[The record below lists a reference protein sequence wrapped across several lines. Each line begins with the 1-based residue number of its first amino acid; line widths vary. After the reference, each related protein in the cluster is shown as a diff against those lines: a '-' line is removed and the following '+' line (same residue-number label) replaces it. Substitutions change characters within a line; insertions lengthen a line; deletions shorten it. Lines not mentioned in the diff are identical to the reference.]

1 VLLLE
6 FIEGETD
13 RMEKR
18 SVITGMGV
26 VSPVGI
32 GVQENW
38 TSLIHGASG
47 IGAFTLIPAEHLP
60 VKLAAE
66 VKNFNPKQFIADRRT
81 VRLTFRNVHL
91 ALAAAKLAFE
101 DSGLQKGQVPPERF
115 GGIIGSGGG
124 GFDDGPGFE
133 DLNEPIL
140 KSWNEEKQT
149 FDSSLFGEVGVP
161 ISYPLFLLKAL
172 PNNAFYYISLEY
184 NIQGEND
191 NIVSSYTGGAQAI
204 GDAFRAVRRGLAD
217 VIIAGGYDSLLT
229 PNTIFSLDSF
239 GLLAQQDDPARA
251 CRPFDRDRTGMVAGE
266 GAGFV
271 IVEELEH
278 ARRRGAT
285 IYAEIVGYGNAS
297 SAYHMY
303 KPDPAGKGIIN
314 AVSRALREA
323 NLAPAEID
331 WICADGAGTVESDRA
346 EALALRSV
354 FQDDIAAIPVSA
366 TKSMTGHMGSGA
378 GAAESI
384 YAVLAM
390 RSGTVPPTINYEA
403 GDQDCG
409 LTIVAGMAQQRQ
421 VDIALNINQGIGGQ
435 TTALIFKKIEA

>member
-1 VLLLE
+1 M
-6 FIEGETD
+6 D
-13 RMEKR
+13 KR
-18 SVITGMGV
+18 AVITGMGV

-32 GVQENW
+32 GTQDNW
-38 TSLIHGASG
+38 NSLITGVSG
-47 IGAFTLIPAEHLP
+47 IGACTIIPPEHLP
-60 VKLAAE
+60 VKLVAE
-66 VKNFNPKQFIADRRT
+66 VKNFNPKQFIPDRRT

-91 ALAAAKLAFE
+91 ALAAARLAFE

-124 GFDDGPGFE
+124 GYDDGPGFE

-140 KSWNEEKQT
+140 KAWNEEKQT
-149 FDSSLFGEVGVP
+149 FDSVLFGEVGVP

-239 GLLAQQDDPARA
+239 GLLSKQDDPARA
-251 CRPFDRDRTGMVAGE
+251 SRPFDRDRSGMIAGE

-303 KPDPAGKGIIN
+303 KPDPSGKGIVN

-323 NLAPAEID
+323 GIAPAEID
-331 WICADGAGTVESDRA
+331 WICADGTGTPDSDRA
-346 EALALRSV
+346 EALGLRTV
-354 FQDDIAAIPVSA
+354 FQDDIAALPVSA

-384 YAVLAM
+384 YSIMAM
-390 RSGTVPPTINYEA
+390 RSGLLPPTINFENPDA
-403 GDQDCG
+403 DCG
-409 LTIVAGMAQQRQ
+409 LNIVAGAAQKLQ
-421 VDIALNINQGIGGQ
+421 VDVALNINQGIGGQ
-435 TTALIFKKIEA
+435 TTALVFKKVEA

>member
-1 VLLLE
+1 V
-6 FIEGETD
+6 
-13 RMEKR
+13 
-18 SVITGMGV
+18 VITGMGV

-32 GVQENW
+32 GTQENW
-38 TSLIHGASG
+38 NSLIAGASG
-47 IGAFTLIPAEHLP
+47 IGPVTIIPAEHLP
-60 VKLAAE
+60 VKLAGE
-66 VKNFNPKQFIADRRT
+66 VKDFNPKQFIADRKT

-101 DSGLQKGQVPPERF
+101 DSGLQKGQVPPERL

-133 DLNEPIL
+133 DLSEPIL
-140 KSWNEEKQT
+140 KSWNEEKKT
-149 FDSSLFGEVGVP
+149 FDSALFGEVGVP

-239 GLLAQQDDPARA
+239 GLLAKQDDPCAS
-251 CRPFDRDRTGMVAGE
+251 RPFDRNRTGMVAGE

-278 ARRRGAT
+278 ARSRGAT

-314 AVSRALREA
+314 AVSKALREA

-331 WICADGAGTVESDRA
+331 WICADGTGTPESDRA

-354 FQDDIAAIPVSA
+354 FQDDAAGIPVSA

-384 YAVLAM
+384 YAIMAM
-390 RSGTVPPTINYEA
+390 RTGMLPPTINYEA
-403 GDQDCG
+403 GDEDCG
-409 LTIVAGMAQQRQ
+409 LAIVAGAAQQRR

-435 TTALIFKKIEA
+435 TTALIFKKP

>member
-1 VLLLE
+1 M
-6 FIEGETD
+6 D
-13 RMEKR
+13 KR
-18 SVITGMGV
+18 AVITGMGV

-32 GVQENW
+32 GTQDNW
-38 TSLIHGASG
+38 NSLITGVSG
-47 IGAFTLIPAEHLP
+47 IGACSLIPSEHLP
-60 VKLAAE
+60 VKLVAE
-66 VKNFNPKQFIADRRT
+66 VKNFNAKQFIPDRRT
-81 VRLTFRNVHL
+81 IRLTFRNVHL
-91 ALAAAKLAFE
+91 ALAAAKLAFD
-101 DSGLQKGQVPPERF
+101 DSGLQKGQVPPERL

-124 GFDDGPGFE
+124 GYDDGPGFD
-133 DLNEPIL
+133 DLKEPIL
-140 KSWNEEKQT
+140 KAWNEEKQT
-149 FDSSLFGEVGVP
+149 FDSTLFGEIGVP

-184 NIQGEND
+184 TIQGEND
-191 NIVSSYTGGAQAI
+191 NIVSSYTGGSQAI

-239 GLLAQQDDPARA
+239 GLLSKQNDPARA
-251 CRPFDRDRTGMVAGE
+251 SRPFDRDRSGMIAGE

-303 KPDPAGKGIIN
+303 KPDPSGKGIVN
-314 AVSRALREA
+314 SVSRALREA
-323 NLAPAEID
+323 GLAPAEID
-331 WICADGAGTVESDRA
+331 WICADGTGTPDSDRA
-346 EALALRSV
+346 EALALRTV
-354 FQDDIAAIPVSA
+354 FQDDIASIPVSA

-384 YAVLAM
+384 YSIMAM
-390 RSGTVPPTINYEA
+390 RSGILPPTINCDNPDA
-403 GDQDCG
+403 DCG
-409 LTIVAGMAQQRQ
+409 LNIVAGKAQQRQ
-421 VDIALNINQGIGGQ
+421 VDVALNINQGIGGQ
-435 TTALIFKKIEA
+435 TTALVFKKI

>member
-1 VLLLE
+1 M
-6 FIEGETD
+6 D
-13 RMEKR
+13 KR
-18 SVITGMGV
+18 AVITGMGV

-32 GVQENW
+32 GTQDNW
-38 TSLIHGASG
+38 NSLITGVSG
-47 IGAFTLIPAEHLP
+47 IGACTLIPSEHLP

-101 DSGLQKGQVPPERF
+101 DSGLQKGQVPPERL

-124 GFDDGPGFE
+124 GYDDGPGFE
-133 DLNEPIL
+133 DLKEPIL
-140 KSWNEEKQT
+140 KAWNEEKQT
-149 FDSSLFGEVGVP
+149 FDSVLFGEVGVP

-239 GLLAQQDDPARA
+239 GLLSKQDDPARA
-251 CRPFDRDRTGMVAGE
+251 SRPFDRNRSGMVVGE

-278 ARRRGAT
+278 ARCRGAT

-303 KPDPAGKGIIN
+303 KPDPSGKGIVN
-314 AVSRALREA
+314 SVSRALREA
-323 NLAPAEID
+323 SLAPAEID
-331 WICADGAGTVESDRA
+331 WICADGTGTPDSDRA
-346 EALALRSV
+346 EALALRTV
-354 FQDDIAAIPVSA
+354 FQDDRASIPVSA

-384 YAVLAM
+384 YSIMTM
-390 RSGTVPPTINYEA
+390 RSGILPPTINCDNPDA
-403 GDQDCG
+403 DCG
-409 LTIVAGMAQQRQ
+409 LNIVAGMAQQRQ
-421 VDIALNINQGIGGQ
+421 VDVALNINQGIGGQ
-435 TTALIFKKIEA
+435 TTALVFKKI